1 MITSFNNKK
10 TREKIFKQGKNW
22 NSEFFGP
29 WMFDDKKDPR
39 HSAYLG
45 DSPFHDGV
53 LMLLAAAADYDDYPP
68 KGKPYMLYFGD
79 DYGTTTKLEYFKTF
93 EDSLVRLKE
102 ITGLSTVDVSD
113 SKNITQM

>member
-39 HSAYLG
+39 HSA
-45 DSPFHDGV
+45 
-53 LMLLAAAADYDDYPP
+53 YDDYPP